1 MSIHEMLS
9 TKKESILGFVPDY
22 RMNLI
27 APSSMDEVEI
37 DKFRSNFRD
46 LATFIRCCN
55 DKDAMNRLAQ
65 DERFRHLDPLVANI
79 ANDVTSSGLKIEIDE
94 KGEVDM
100 CVAIAG
106 IREDGRAEG
115 RAEGKLENAVATAR
129 KMITDRLPLDKI
141 AEYTGLSREKVN
153 ELADIKK

>member
-1 MSIHEMLS
+1 
-9 TKKESILGFVPDY
+9 
-22 RMNLI
+22 MNLI
-27 APSSMDEVEI
+27 APSSMDEAEI
-37 DKFRSNFRD
+37 DKFKSNFRE

-94 KGEVDM
+94 KGEVNM

-106 IREDGRAEG
+106 IREDGKAEG
-115 RAEGKLENAVATAR
+115 RIEGKLENAITAAK
-129 KMITDRLPLDKI
+129 KMITDHLPIDKI

-153 ELADIKK
+153 ELAGVKQ